1 MAVQIHA
8 SSSDFRHQ
16 NSKNNSMEKVHVPS
30 LHLLSSINPL
40 STNPTK
46 WSNTLKQFGNHF
58 VVLELKGLSKGSKIS
73 KYVIFM

>member
-1 MAVQIHA
+1 MKYDTGLKWVNEDLWPTNI
-8 SSSDFRHQ
+8 S
-16 NSKNNSMEKVHVPS
+16 NSVF
-30 LHLLSSINPL
+30 LINPL